1 MLQMIELRQLIK
13 RFVFDSPAPMPGL
26 IDDLAWIA
34 LQPVDCGDNSL
45 NAQSEFNFDYLKGE
59 LGYARCVAGRRLA
72 TQELA
77 RRMNLP
83 LGHQV
88 EVWLYGGVRL
98 RGQLRLRENVL
109 LVEEERMRHMELMVD
124 HVPFTYREMESCVRL
139 D

>member
-1 MLQMIELRQLIK
+1 MSAVGVGPCLSHALACL
-13 RFVFDSPAPMPGL
+13 PGGSGGGYKL
-26 IDDLAWIA
+26 DY
-34 LQPVDCGDNSL
+34 GDNRL
-45 NAQSEFNFDYLKGE
+45 NTQSEFDFDYPTHE
-59 LGYARCVAGRRLA
+59 LGYTRWVAGRRLA
-72 TQELA
+72 AQELA

-83 LGHQV
+83 IGHKV

-109 LVEEERMRHMELMVD
+109 LVEEERVRHMELMVD

>member
-1 MLQMIELRQLIK
+1 MPILQH
-13 RFVFDSPAPMPGL
+13 
-26 IDDLAWIA
+26 
-34 LQPVDCGDNSL
+34 VDCGDNSL

-59 LGYARCVAGRRLA
+59 LGYARWVAGRRLA

-124 HVPFTYREMESCVRL
+124 HVPFTYREKESCVRL